1 MAIRD
6 KGAVKMKNI
15 TLLGVEGCPTCAR
28 LDQTVQAAIETLDF
42 PVAVE
47 KITEPEKIMEYN
59 AGGLPAVFV
68 NGRRKAVRRVPEVEE
83 FVTWLK
89 EDQA

>member
-1 MAIRD
+1 
-6 KGAVKMKNI
+6 MKKI

-28 LDQTVQAAIETLDF
+28 LDKAVQAAIETVGF
-42 PVAVE
+42 TVAVE

-68 NGRRKAVRRVPEVEE
+68 NGSRKAVRRVPGVDELVS
-83 FVTWLK
+83 WLRG
-89 EDQA
+89 E